1 MEHFI
6 IIINGWKPLT
16 YITKSS
22 ILDVAVVLDP
32 SLGKSDVTILYVANV
47 VILCYIDFSYF
58 KIKRNCLNRATRN
71 VLGSRKMHL

>member
-1 MEHFI
+1 MGHFV

-32 SLGKSDVTILYVANV
+32 SLGKSYVTILYVANI
-47 VILCYIDFSYF
+47 VILCYIDF
-58 KIKRNCLNRATRN
+58 
-71 VLGSRKMHL
+71 